1 MHDSR
6 NTLTSDSAIAPLPPT
21 PSPAQSA
28 RARWRRRARKLAP
41 YAFISPFFILFAVFG
56 LFPLLFSIWLSLHQW
71 DAPAGLAA
79 MHWVGLENYKYAITD
94 PWLSKSLLT
103 TLWFAVVSGVPQHL
117 VALPLA
123 FLIHMTLKR
132 SRNFVVGAYFVPY
145 VTSSVAVALI
155 FTTLFSKDFGV
166 INAILPG
173 PPIDWLGDAFWARI
187 TVAIVVF
194 WRYLGW
200 NVVLYLSALQVI
212 PGDLYEAATL
222 DGASRWQQFRHV
234 ALPLLRPMMFFA
246 ITLTLIGNLQLF
258 EEPFILIPPD
268 SGLAIDVMTTA
279 MFMYRM
285 AFSDGDFGTA
295 SAVSW
300 LLFFLIAALTYG
312 NARLFGKEGAGDVA
326 R

>member
-1 MHDSR
+1 MHSMINPDS
-6 NTLTSDSAIAPLPPT
+6 TL
-21 PSPAQSA
+21 A
-28 RARWRRRARKLAP
+28 RADAHASASRVRWRKRLRKLAP
-41 YAFISPFFILFAVFG
+41 YAFISPFFLLFAVFG

-71 DAPAGLAA
+71 DAASGLAA

-94 PWLSKSLLT
+94 PWFAKSLLN
-103 TLWFAVVSGVPQHL
+103 TLWFAVASGVPQHL

-123 FLIHMTLKR
+123 FFIHMSLKR

-145 VTSSVAVALI
+145 VTSSVAIALI

-166 INAILPG
+166 INAIIPG
-173 PPIDWLGDAFWARI
+173 PPIDWLGDSFWARP
-187 TVAIVVF
+187 AIAFVVF

-212 PGDLYEAATL
+212 SGDLYEAATL
-222 DGASRWQQFRHV
+222 DGASRWQQFRYV
-234 ALPLLRPMMFFA
+234 ALPLLKPMMFFA

-268 SGLAIDVMTTA
+268 SGVATDVMTTA

-300 LLFFLIAALTYG
+300 VLFFLIAALTYG
-312 NARLFGKEGAGDVA
+312 NGKLFGKEGASDVA

>member
-1 MHDSR
+1 MD
-6 NTLTSDSAIAPLPPT
+6 TMLTTDAARPPSAALP
-21 PSPAQSA
+21 ARASA
-28 RARWRRRARKLAP
+28 SRARWRKRARKLAP
-41 YAFISPFFILFAVFG
+41 YAFIAPFFLLFAVFG
-56 LFPLLFSIWLSLHQW
+56 LFPLLFSVWLSLHQW
-71 DAPAGLAA
+71 DAASGLAA

-94 PWLSKSLLT
+94 PWFAKSLLT

-145 VTSSVAVALI
+145 VTSSVAIALI
-155 FTTLFSKDFGV
+155 FTTLLSKDFGI
-166 INAILPG
+166 INALLPG
-173 PPIDWLGDAFWARI
+173 PPIDWLGDAFWAKP
-187 TVAIVVF
+187 AIAFVVF

-212 PGDLYEAATL
+212 PGDLYEAARL
-222 DGASRWQQFRHV
+222 DGASRWQQFRHI

-268 SGLAIDVMTTA
+268 SGVATSVMTTA

-285 AFSDGDFGTA
+285 AFADGDFGTA

-300 LLFFLIAALTYG
+300 LLFFIIAALTYG
-312 NARLFGKEGAGDVA
+312 NARLFGKEGGGDVA